1 MLSCHH
7 PHSVSCGDSEIAAKS
22 HGMFSV
28 ATAAT
33 GLAGKVVANAAIT
46 YVREAMSANRLPVL
60 YAHANTY
67 KMYWT
72 AMNI

>member
-1 MLSCHH
+1 
-7 PHSVSCGDSEIAAKS
+7 
-22 HGMFSV
+22 MFSV